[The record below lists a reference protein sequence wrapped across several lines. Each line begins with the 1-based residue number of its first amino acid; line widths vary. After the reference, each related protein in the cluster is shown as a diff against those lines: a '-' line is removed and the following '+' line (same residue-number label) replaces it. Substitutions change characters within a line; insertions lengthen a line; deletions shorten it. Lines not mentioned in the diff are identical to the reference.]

1 MLPEAIKSVGEKN
14 NFRDWKLLRSR
25 VREERLK
32 IFADQLLQTWKLIEI
47 VDMAVVRSCNHAID
61 AVKKKLRLE
70 TRIPNFHCSLF
81 CTYESFWTQPHII
94 TTVSEIRSFFLHDA
108 ILIIFFISPFKWI
121 FISWWVSAQ
130 NFGLSFWKKL

>member
-1 MLPEAIKSVGEKN
+1 MLPEAIKSVGGKN
-14 NFRDWKLLRSR
+14 NFRDWKLLRSQ

-94 TTVSEIRSFFLHDA
+94 TTVSEIRSFFFAWCNFDNFLYITLQMNIY
-108 ILIIFFISPFKWI
+108 ILMSERT
-121 FISWWVSAQ
+121 
-130 NFGLSFWKKL
+130 KLWT